1 MATIQERQS
10 SDGKVRQTLILSS
23 PLTAEGLER
32 RRFPYNGRDALRGFR
47 ALARAFWEK
56 VSVTAMRH
64 VSVLVCMCLLSSC
77 TPATIEHSVGPA
89 CDPQESVYV
98 VSHGWHAGIVVS
110 RLDLLNFVPSLEK
123 DFTSGEYLEIGWGD
137 EQFYRAQTPTAGLAI
152 RAVLWPTSTVI
163 HVVAVPKSP
172 RMQFSESE
180 VIEISVPRAGYEQ
193 QLAYV
198 AESFST
204 TPDKS
209 IAGLG
214 PGLYGDGW
222 FYRAE
227 GTFHA
232 FNTCNTWVAK
242 AIGRTGYPMRDQ
254 TVITVEPL
262 LSQLRDSMDE
272 NLPCYSAR

>member
-1 MATIQERQS
+1 M
-10 SDGKVRQTLILSS
+10 
-23 PLTAEGLER
+23 
-32 RRFPYNGRDALRGFR
+32 
-47 ALARAFWEK
+47 
-56 VSVTAMRH
+56 SVTAMRH
-64 VSVLVCMCLLSSC
+64 VSLLVSMSLLSSC
-77 TPATIEHSVGPA
+77 TPTAVEHSVGPA
-89 CDPQESVYV
+89 CAPKEYFYV
-98 VSHGWHAGIVVS
+98 VSHGWHAGIVVR

-152 RAVLWPTSTVI
+152 RAVLWPTPTVI
-163 HVVAVPKSP
+163 HVVAVPESP
-172 RMQFSESE
+172 RIQFPESE
-180 VIEISVPRAGYEQ
+180 VIEIWLPRAGYEQ
-193 QLAYV
+193 LLAYV

-204 TPDKS
+204 TPDQN
-209 IAGLG
+209 IVGLG
-214 PGLYGDGW
+214 PGRYDDGW

-262 LSQLRDSMDE
+262 LSQLRDTMDE
-272 NLPCYSAR
+272 NLSCYSVR